1 MGKDKFTLLDENGM
15 EREAELLNVI
25 TVDEQDYLLYSVV
38 GDSDDAAICVAKI
51 IHGED
56 SDEQLI
62 DIEDVNEREKISKI
76 IDELFDNFE
85 GE

>member
-1 MGKDKFTLLDENGM
+1 MDKDKFTLLDENGM

-51 IHGED
+51 IYGED
-56 SDEQLI
+56 GDEQLI

-76 IDELFDNFE
+76 IDELFDNLE
-85 GE
+85 EE

>member
-38 GDSDDAAICVAKI
+38 DDSDDAAICVAKI
-51 IHGED
+51 IYGED
-56 SDEQLI
+56 GDEQLI